1 MNKLKRIK
9 GKVLPFAVVLSA
21 WWFVPASGWLTAH
34 ASVQNVQQEESI
46 SGTVIDNT
54 GEAVIGASV
63 IVVGAKTTTGT
74 VTDFDGNFT
83 LKVKPGTQ
91 LKITFVGYKEK
102 VVKASS
108 GMKVILEEESTMLQ
122 GVEVVAYGVQKK
134 VTVTGALSSVKA
146 EDLTRTPVSS
156 VNNVL
161 AGQLSGVTTVQTSG
175 EPGSDA
181 AQIFVRGQGTWAD
194 SSPLIQVDGVER
206 DMWDIDP
213 NEIESVTVLKDAS
226 ATAVFGVRGANGVIL
241 ITTKRGSEGK
251 AKISFNVSFS
261 ALTPTKMVEQTSS
274 YEYATFHNAM
284 RANDGKEGYF
294 SQSVLDMFESGADP
308 IRFPS
313 MKWTDYLMKDVT
325 LQQQHNVNI
334 SGGNKTV
341 KYFISAGMFTQDGIF
356 EEFDRPYDYGYQYQ
370 RFNYRTNLDIDVT
383 KTTKVSFNI
392 SGKIDESRKPHTGQS
407 SDQMIR
413 EMYWASPFSSAGFV
427 DGKYIVT
434 SVSDADNYVDDIL
447 KTQGETAGV
456 LPFGTSTP
464 MAYAM
469 SQPGAYHYNN
479 NKLQMDLV
487 LDQKLD
493 FITKGLSLKL
503 KGSYNSSYQVRKE
516 ITHSAATY
524 TPVYHKYAL
533 TDENG
538 DYIQTGTTVVK
549 DKQGNDV
556 TVPVYAWGERT
567 DLRLSGDN
575 TDPVYSNSSPSKGR
589 NWYAEGSL
597 NYNRS
602 FGLHTIT
609 ALALYNQSKE
619 YYISGDYSDI
629 PRTYVGFVGRVTY
642 DWNNRYMAEFNF
654 GYNGSENFAPGKR
667 FGSFPAG
674 SVGWVMSDEPFF
686 KPLKKYVSFLK
697 LRASWGLVGNDKI
710 GGSRFMY
717 MADPYIVNQTATF
730 DRFTY
735 TSVNEPAFAYLF
747 GIENGTATKGAYES
761 AKNNPEVSWEKAFKQ
776 DYGID
781 VNFLDDRLR
790 VVFDYYKEHRTD
802 ILARDMTVPG
812 FLGFDPPYTNFGIV
826 DSHGWELSVNWQ
838 DKIGKDFRYSAK
850 LNLSHNQNEIIE
862 DRQAP
867 QENDYMYTAGHRIG
881 SRLQFKFW
889 KLYYEGAEADYEK
902 EFGSAYPTQLKTLK
916 PGDPIFVD
924 LDKNG
929 IIDAND
935 QSRDY
940 GYTDDPQYIAGLNLA
955 AYYKD
960 FSFSAQFTGAWAVSR
975 VLGDVFRRPF
985 QNRSTVLDGGLLR
998 YHLENTWTVDNPDPN
1013 AEYPRATWDN
1023 ADQNYA
1029 GSTLYEKDAKY
1040 LRLKTI
1046 QIAYD
1051 FHFPFL
1057 KALGMTGLQL
1067 ALSAYNLFTITPYKF
1082 GDPEARAST
1091 TPSYPLQRT
1100 YTASIK
1106 LGF

>member
-1 MNKLKRIK
+1 MNKFWLIK
-9 GKVLPFAVVLSA
+9 GNALRVAVMLSAMTFAMQSVKAELVPPAGMHSESAVVQA
-21 WWFVPASGWLTAH
+21 
-34 ASVQNVQQEESI
+34 VQQQESI
-46 SGTVIDNT
+46 SGTVVDNA

-63 IVVGAKTTTGT
+63 IVVGAQTTTGT
-74 VTDFDGNFT
+74 VTDFDGNFM

-91 LKITFVGYKEK
+91 LKISFVGYKEQI
-102 VVKASS
+102 VKAAN
-108 GMKVILEEESTMLQ
+108 GMKVTLEEESTMLQ

-146 EDLTRTPVSS
+146 EELTRTPVSS

-181 AQIFVRGQGTWAD
+181 AQIFVRGQGTWGD

-206 DMWDIDP
+206 EMWDIDP

-226 ATAVFGVRGANGVIL
+226 ATAVFGVRGANGVVL
-241 ITTKRGSEGK
+241 ITTKRGAEGK

-261 ALTPTKMVEQTSS
+261 ALTPTKMVEQASS
-274 YEYATFHNAM
+274 YDYATFHNQM
-284 RANDGKEGYF
+284 RQNDGKEPYF
-294 SQSVLDMFESGADP
+294 SDAIIQKFKDGSDP
-308 IRFPS
+308 ILFPS

-370 RFNYRTNLDIDVT
+370 RFNYRTNLDINVT
-383 KTTKVSFNI
+383 KTTLVSFNI
-392 SGKIDESRKPHTGQS
+392 SGKVDESRKPHTGQS

-413 EMYWASPFSSAGFV
+413 EMYWASPFSSPGFV

-434 SVSDADNYVDDIL
+434 STAESDNINDVP
-447 KTQGETAGV
+447 GEKALI
-456 LPFGTSTP
+456 LPFATSTP

-479 NKLQMDLV
+479 NKLQMDLI

-493 FITKGLSLKL
+493 FITKGLSVKL

-516 ITHSAATY
+516 ITNSAATY
-524 TPVYHKYAL
+524 TPVYHKWV
-533 TDENG
+533 DENG
-538 DYIQTGTTVVK
+538 KVQEQIQ
-549 DKQGNDV
+549 
-556 TVPVYAWGERT
+556 Y
-567 DLRLSGDN
+567 RLSGDN
-575 TDPVYSNSSPSKGR
+575 TEPVYSNSSPAKGR

-619 YYISGDYSDI
+619 YYYGSSDYNDV

-642 DWNNRYMAEFNF
+642 DWNNRYMAEVNF

-674 SVGWVMSDEPFF
+674 SVGWVVSDEPFF

-697 LRASWGLVGNDKI
+697 LRASWGLVGNDKVRS
-710 GGSRFMY
+710 GLSRFMY
-717 MADPYIVNQTATF
+717 MSDPYIVNQTNTF

-735 TSVNEPAFAYLF
+735 TSVNEPAFAYIF

-761 AKNNPEVSWEKAFKQ
+761 AKNNPDVSWEKAFKQ

-781 VNFLDDRLR
+781 VNFFDDRLR
-790 VVFDYYKEHRTD
+790 MVFDYYKEHRTD
-802 ILARDMTVPG
+802 ILAQDFTIPG
-812 FLGFDPPYTNFGIV
+812 FLGFNPPYTNFGIV
-826 DSHGWELSVNWQ
+826 DSQGWEVSLNWQ
-838 DKIGKDFRYSAK
+838 DKIGKDLRYSVK
-850 LNLSHNQNEIIE
+850 VNVSHNQNEIIE
-862 DRQAP
+862 DRQSP
-867 QENDYMYTAGHRIG
+867 QENEYMYTAGRRIG

-889 KLYYEGAEADYEK
+889 KYYYEGAEADYEK
-902 EFGSAYPTQLKTLK
+902 EFGSPYPTQLVTLK

-929 IIDAND
+929 VIDAND

-955 AYYKD
+955 LYYKQ
-960 FSFSAQFTGAWAVSR
+960 FSFSAQLTGAWAVSR

-985 QNRSTVLDGGLLR
+985 QNRSTVLDGGLLQ
-998 YHLENTWTVDNPDPN
+998 YHLDNTWTVDNPDPD

-1023 ADQNYA
+1023 ANQNYA
-1029 GSTLYEKDAKY
+1029 GSTLFEKDAKY

-1051 FHFPFL
+1051 FKFPFM
-1057 KALGMTGLQL
+1057 KALGLTQLQL
-1067 ALSAYNLFTITPYKF
+1067 ALSGYNLFTLTPYKF

>member
-1 MNKLKRIK
+1 MNKFKRIK

-21 WWFVPASGWLTAH
+21 WLFVPTTGMIAAH
-34 ASVQNVQQEESI
+34 ASVQNVQQDETI
-46 SGTVIDNT
+46 TGTVIDNT

-63 IVVGAKTTTGT
+63 IVVGAQTTTGT

-91 LKITFVGYKEK
+91 LKISFVGYKEQ
-102 VVKASS
+102 VVKAAN
-108 GMKVILEEESTMLQ
+108 GMKVTLQEESTMLQ

-146 EDLTRTPVSS
+146 EELTRTPVSS

-206 DMWDIDP
+206 EMWDIDP

-226 ATAVFGVRGANGVIL
+226 ATAVFGVRGANGVVL
-241 ITTKRGSEGK
+241 ITTKRGAEGK

-261 ALTPTKMVEQTSS
+261 ALTPTKMVEQASS
-274 YEYATFHNAM
+274 YDYATFHNAM
-284 RANDGKEGYF
+284 RANDGKDPYF
-294 SQSVLDMFESGADP
+294 SKEIIQKFQDGSSP
-308 IRFPS
+308 ILFPS
-313 MKWTDYLMKDVT
+313 MKWTDYLMKDIT

-356 EEFDRPYDYGYQYQ
+356 EEFDRPYDFGYQYQ
-370 RFNYRTNLDIDVT
+370 RFNYRSNLDINVT
-383 KTTKVSFNI
+383 KSTLVSFNI

-413 EMYWASPFSSAGFV
+413 EMYWASPFSSPGFV
-427 DGKYIVT
+427 DGRYIVT
-434 SVSDADNYVDDIL
+434 STAESDNINDVP
-447 KTQGETAGV
+447 GESALI

-493 FITKGLSLKL
+493 FVTKGLSLKL

-516 ITHSAATY
+516 ITNSAATY
-524 TPVYHKYAL
+524 TPVYHKWL
-533 TDENG
+533 DESG
-538 DYIQTGTTVVK
+538 AVKEQIQ
-549 DKQGNDV
+549 
-556 TVPVYAWGERT
+556 Y
-567 DLRLSGDN
+567 RLSGDN
-575 TDPVYSNSSPSKGR
+575 TEPVYSNSSPSTGR

-619 YYISGDYSDI
+619 YYIRGDYSDI
-629 PRTYVGFVGRVTY
+629 ARTYVGFVGRVTY
-642 DWNNRYMAEFNF
+642 DWNNRYMAEVNF

-674 SVGWVMSDEPFF
+674 SVGWVVSDEPFF
-686 KPLKKYVSFLK
+686 KPVKKYISFLK

-710 GGSRFMY
+710 GGNRFMY
-717 MADPYIVNQTATF
+717 MADPYIVNQTNTF

-735 TSVNEPAFAYLF
+735 TSVNEPAFAYIF

-761 AKNNPEVSWEKAFKQ
+761 AKNNPDVSWEKAFKQ
-776 DYGID
+776 DYGFD
-781 VNFLDDRLR
+781 MNFFDDRLR
-790 VVFDYYKEHRTD
+790 TVFDYYREHRTD
-802 ILARDMTVPG
+802 ILAQDWTIPG
-812 FLGFDPPYTNFGIV
+812 FLGFNPPYTNFGIV
-826 DSHGWELSVNWQ
+826 DSQGWELSVNWQ
-838 DKIGKDFRYSAK
+838 DKIGSDFRYSVK
-850 LNLSHNQNEIIE
+850 VNLSHNQNEIIE

-867 QENDYMYTAGHRIG
+867 QQNDYMYTAHHRIG
-881 SRLQFKFW
+881 SRLQYKFW
-889 KLYYEGAEADYEK
+889 KYYYEGAEADYEK
-902 EFGSAYPTQLKTLK
+902 EFSLS
-916 PGDPIFVD
+916 
-924 LDKNG
+924 
-929 IIDAND
+929 
-935 QSRDY
+935 QSCI
-940 GYTDDPQYIAGLNLA
+940 PVIPSL
-955 AYYKD
+955 
-960 FSFSAQFTGAWAVSR
+960 
-975 VLGDVFRRPF
+975 
-985 QNRSTVLDGGLLR
+985 
-998 YHLENTWTVDNPDPN
+998 
-1013 AEYPRATWDN
+1013 
-1023 ADQNYA
+1023 
-1029 GSTLYEKDAKY
+1029 STLT
-1040 LRLKTI
+1040 RTVRSM
-1046 QIAYD
+1046 
-1051 FHFPFL
+1051 P
-1057 KALGMTGLQL
+1057 MT
-1067 ALSAYNLFTITPYKF
+1067 
-1082 GDPEARAST
+1082 RAVT
-1091 TPSYPLQRT
+1091 TAIPTTR
-1100 YTASIK
+1100 SISQV
-1106 LGF
+1106 

>member
-1 MNKLKRIK
+1 MNHKKFVK
-9 GKVLPFAVVLSA
+9 GKFLSMTLVFASFSPLVGIQSA
-21 WWFVPASGWLTAH
+21 YAAPTEL
-34 ASVQNVQQEESI
+34 QQSDVI
-46 SGTVIDNT
+46 SGQVLDDT
-54 GEAVIGASV
+54 GETVIGATV
-63 IVVGAKTTTGT
+63 VVVGGNATQGA
-74 VTDFDGNFT
+74 VTDFDGNFQIKCKAGQK
-83 LKVKPGTQ
+83 LQ
-91 LKITFVGYKEK
+91 ISYVGYQTQ
-102 VVKASS
+102 VVEAKN
-108 GMKVILEEESTMLQ
+108 GMKVTLKSDAIALQ
-122 GVEVVAYGVQKK
+122 SVEVVAYGVQKK
-134 VTVTGALSSVKA
+134 VTVTGALSSVKS
-146 EDLTRTPVSS
+146 EELTRTPVSS

-206 DMWDIDP
+206 EMWDIDP

-226 ATAVFGVRGANGVIL
+226 ATAVFGVRGANGVVL

-251 AKISFNVSFS
+251 AKISFNASFS
-261 ALTPTKMVEQTSS
+261 ALTPTKMIEQTSS

-284 RANDGKEGYF
+284 RRNDGKDPYF
-294 SQSVLDMFESGADP
+294 SQSVLDMFQNGTDP

-334 SGGNKTV
+334 SGGNQKV

-370 RFNYRTNLDIDVT
+370 RFNYRTNLDINVT
-383 KTTKVSFNI
+383 KTTQVSFNI
-392 SGKIDESRKPHTGQS
+392 SGKIDESCKPHTGQN

-413 EMYWASPFSSAGFV
+413 EMYWASPFSSPGMV
-427 DGKYIVT
+427 DGRYIVT
-434 SVSDADNYVDDIL
+434 SVAESDNYVDEIL
-447 KTQGETAGV
+447 KPQGETAGV

-469 SQPGAYHYNN
+469 NQPGAYHYNN

-516 ITHSAATY
+516 ITNSQATY
-524 TPVYHKYAL
+524 TPVYHKFVQ
-533 TDENG
+533 TDAEGNP
-538 DYIQTGTTVVK
+538 IQTGTMQSVDK
-549 DKQGNDV
+549 DGNPV
-556 TVPVYAWGERT
+556 TIPVYAWGERT
-567 DLRLSGDN
+567 DFRLSSDN

-589 NWYAEGSL
+589 NWYAEASL

-602 FGLHTIT
+602 FGAHTIT
-609 ALALYNQSKE
+609 ALALYNQSKD
-619 YYISGDYSDI
+619 YYISGNYSDI
-629 PRTYVGFVGRVTY
+629 PRTYVGLVARVTY

-654 GYNGSENFAPGKR
+654 GYNGSENFAPGRR

-674 SVGWVMSDEPFF
+674 SVGWVVSDEAFF
-686 KPLKKYVSFLK
+686 KPIKKVVSFLK

-710 GGSRFMY
+710 GGNRFMY
-717 MADPYIVNQTATF
+717 MADPYIVNQTNTF

-735 TSVNEPAFAYLF
+735 TSVNEPAFAYIF

-776 DYGID
+776 DYGFD
-781 VNFLDDRLR
+781 MNFFDDRLR
-790 VVFDYYKEHRTD
+790 TVFDYYKEHRTN
-802 ILARDMTVPG
+802 ILAQDWTIPG
-812 FLGFDPPYTNFGIV
+812 FLGFNPPYTNFGIV
-826 DSHGWELSVNWQ
+826 DSHGWEASINWQ
-838 DKIGKDFRYSAK
+838 DKAGQDLRYSVK
-850 LNLSHNQNEIIE
+850 LNLSYNQNEIIE

-881 SRLQFKFW
+881 SRLQYKFW
-889 KLYYEGAEADYEK
+889 KYYYEGAEADYEK
-902 EFGSAYPTQLKTLK
+902 EFGSPFPTQLVTKLY
-916 PGDPIFVD
+916 PGDAVFVD
-924 LDKNG
+924 LDKDG
-929 IIDAND
+929 DIDAND
-935 QSRDY
+935 MSRDY

-955 AYYKD
+955 LYYKN
-960 FSFSAQFTGAWAVSR
+960 FSFSAQFTGAWNVSR

-998 YHLENTWTVDNPDPN
+998 YHLDNTWTVDNPSQSAD
-1013 AEYPRATWDN
+1013 YPRATWDN

-1046 QIAYD
+1046 QVAYD
-1051 FHFPFL
+1051 FKFPFM
-1057 KALGMTGLQL
+1057 KKLGLNQLQL
-1067 ALSAYNLFTITPYKF
+1067 ALSAYNLFTLTPYKF

-1100 YTASIK
+1100 YTASLK

>member
-21 WWFVPASGWLTAH
+21 WWFVPATGLLAAH

-46 SGTVIDNT
+46 SGTVVDNT

-284 RANDGKEGYF
+284 RANDGKEPYF
-294 SQSVLDMFESGADP
+294 TQSVLDMFESGADP
-308 IRFPS
+308 VRFPS

-881 SRLQFKFW
+881 SRLQYKFW

-902 EFGSAYPTQLKTLK
+902 EFGTPYPTQLKTLK

-929 IIDAND
+929 VIDAND
-935 QSRDY
+935 MSRDY

-960 FSFSAQFTGAWAVSR
+960 FSFSAQLTGAWAVSR

-985 QNRSTVLDGGLLR
+985 QNRSTVLDGGLLK
-998 YHLENTWTVDNPDPN
+998 YHLENTWTVDNPDPD

>member
-1 MNKLKRIK
+1 MNKFKRIK

-21 WWFVPASGWLTAH
+21 WLFVPTTGMIAAH
-34 ASVQNVQQEESI
+34 ASVQNVQQDETI
-46 SGTVIDNT
+46 TGTVIDNT

-63 IVVGAKTTTGT
+63 IVVGAQTTTGT

-91 LKITFVGYKEK
+91 LKISFVGYKEQ
-102 VVKASS
+102 VVKATN
-108 GMKVILEEESTMLQ
+108 GMKVTLQEESTMLQ

-146 EDLTRTPVSS
+146 EELTRTPVSS

-206 DMWDIDP
+206 EMWDIDP

-226 ATAVFGVRGANGVIL
+226 ATAVFGVRGANGVVL
-241 ITTKRGSEGK
+241 ITTKRGAEGK

-261 ALTPTKMVEQTSS
+261 ALTPTKMVEQASS
-274 YEYATFHNAM
+274 YDYATFHNAM
-284 RANDGKEGYF
+284 RANDGKDPYF
-294 SQSVLDMFESGADP
+294 SKEIIQKFQDGSSP
-308 IRFPS
+308 ILFPS
-313 MKWTDYLMKDVT
+313 MKWTDYLMKDIT

-356 EEFDRPYDYGYQYQ
+356 EEFDRPYDFGYQYQ
-370 RFNYRTNLDIDVT
+370 RFNYRSNLDINVT
-383 KTTKVSFNI
+383 KSTLVSFNI

-413 EMYWASPFSSAGFV
+413 EMYWASPFSSPGFV
-427 DGKYIVT
+427 DGRYIVT
-434 SVSDADNYVDDIL
+434 STAESDNINDVP
-447 KTQGETAGV
+447 GESALI

-493 FITKGLSLKL
+493 FVTKGLSLKL

-516 ITHSAATY
+516 ITNSAATY
-524 TPVYHKYAL
+524 TPVYHKWL
-533 TDENG
+533 DESG
-538 DYIQTGTTVVK
+538 AVKEQIQ
-549 DKQGNDV
+549 
-556 TVPVYAWGERT
+556 Y
-567 DLRLSGDN
+567 RLSGDN
-575 TDPVYSNSSPSKGR
+575 TEPVYSNSSPSTGR

-619 YYISGDYSDI
+619 YYIRGDYSDI
-629 PRTYVGFVGRVTY
+629 ARTYVGFVGRVTY
-642 DWNNRYMAEFNF
+642 DWNNRYMAEVNF

-674 SVGWVMSDEPFF
+674 SVGWVVSDEPFF
-686 KPLKKYVSFLK
+686 KPVKKYISFLK

-710 GGSRFMY
+710 GGNRFMY
-717 MADPYIVNQTATF
+717 MADPYIVNQTNTF

-735 TSVNEPAFAYLF
+735 TSVNEPAFAYIF

-761 AKNNPEVSWEKAFKQ
+761 AKNNPDVSWEKAFKQ
-776 DYGID
+776 DYGFD
-781 VNFLDDRLR
+781 MNFFDDRLR
-790 VVFDYYKEHRTD
+790 TVFDYYREHRTD
-802 ILARDMTVPG
+802 ILAQDWTIPG
-812 FLGFDPPYTNFGIV
+812 FLGFNPPYTNFGIV
-826 DSHGWELSVNWQ
+826 DSQGWELSVNWQ
-838 DKIGKDFRYSAK
+838 DKIGSDFRYSVK
-850 LNLSHNQNEIIE
+850 VNLSHNQNEIIE

-867 QENDYMYTAGHRIG
+867 QQNDYMYTAHHRIG
-881 SRLQFKFW
+881 SRLQYKFW
-889 KLYYEGAEADYEK
+889 KYYYEGAEADYEK
-902 EFGSAYPTQLKTLK
+902 EFGSPFPTQLVTKLY
-916 PGDPIFVD
+916 PGDPVFVD

-929 IIDAND
+929 EINAND

-955 AYYKD
+955 LYYKNI
-960 FSFSAQFTGAWAVSR
+960 SFSAQFTGAWAVSR

-985 QNRSTVLDGGLLR
+985 QNRSTVLDGGLLQ
-998 YHLENTWTVDNPDPN
+998 YHLDNTWTVANPDAN
-1013 AEYPRATWDN
+1013 AEYPRATWEN
-1023 ADQNYA
+1023 ANQNYA
-1029 GSTLYEKDAKY
+1029 GSTLFEKDAKY

-1051 FHFPFL
+1051 FHFPFM
-1057 KALGMTGLQL
+1057 KKLGMNQLQL
-1067 ALSAYNLFTITPYKF
+1067 ALSGYNLFTITPYKF

-1100 YTASIK
+1100 YTASLK
-1106 LGF
+1106 VGF

>member
-1 MNKLKRIK
+1 MNNFKFIK
-9 GKVLPFAVVLSA
+9 GKALPFAALLSA
-21 WWFVPASGWLTAH
+21 LLLGPATGMLSPAH
-34 ASVQNVQQEESI
+34 ASVQNVQQAETI
-46 SGTVIDNT
+46 TGTVIDNT

-63 IVVGAKTTTGT
+63 IVVGAQATTGT

-83 LKVKPGTQ
+83 LKVKPGTM
-91 LKITFVGYKEK
+91 LKISFVGYKEK
-102 VVKASS
+102 TVKAQN
-108 GMKVILEEESTMLQ
+108 GMKVTLEEESTMLQ

-206 DMWDIDP
+206 EMWDIDP

-226 ATAVFGVRGANGVIL
+226 ATAVFGVRGANGVVL
-241 ITTKRGSEGK
+241 ITTKRGAEGK

-261 ALTPTKMVEQTSS
+261 ALMPTAMVEQATS
-274 YEYATFHNAM
+274 EQYATFHNTM
-284 RANDGKEGYF
+284 RKNDGKSAYF
-294 SQSVLDMFESGADP
+294 SDELINMFRTGADP

-313 MKWTDYLMKDVT
+313 MQWTDYLMKDVT

-334 SGGNKTV
+334 SGGNKKV

-356 EEFDRPYDYGYQYQ
+356 KEFDRPYDFGYQYQ
-370 RFNYRTNLDIDVT
+370 RFNYRSNLDIDVT
-383 KTTKVSFNI
+383 NTTKVSFNI
-392 SGKIDESRKPHTGQS
+392 SGKVDESRKPHTGQS

-413 EMYWASPFSSAGFV
+413 EMYWASPFSSPGFV
-427 DGKYIVT
+427 DGRYIVT
-434 SVSDADNYVDDIL
+434 STAESDNMNEVP
-447 KTQGETAGV
+447 GENSLI

-503 KGSYNSSYQVRKE
+503 KGSYNSAYQVRKE

-524 TPVYHKYAL
+524 TPVYHKWI
-533 TDENG
+533 DENG
-538 DYIQTGTTVVK
+538 
-549 DKQGNDV
+549 V
-556 TVPVYAWGERT
+556 TQEEMKF
-567 DLRLSGDN
+567 RLSGDN
-575 TDPVYSNSSPSKGR
+575 TEPAYSNSSPSTGR

-629 PRTYVGFVGRVTY
+629 PRTYVGFVGRITY
-642 DWNNRYMAEFNF
+642 DWNNRYMAEVNF

-674 SVGWVMSDEPFF
+674 SVGWVVSDESFF
-686 KPLKKYVSFLK
+686 KPLKKVVSFLK

-710 GGSRFMY
+710 GGNRFMY
-717 MADPYIVNQTATF
+717 MADPYIVNQTNTF

-761 AKNNPEVSWEKAFKQ
+761 AKNNPDVSWEKAF
-776 DYGID
+776 
-781 VNFLDDRLR
+781 
-790 VVFDYYKEHRTD
+790 
-802 ILARDMTVPG
+802 
-812 FLGFDPPYTNFGIV
+812 
-826 DSHGWELSVNWQ
+826 
-838 DKIGKDFRYSAK
+838 
-850 LNLSHNQNEIIE
+850 
-862 DRQAP
+862 
-867 QENDYMYTAGHRIG
+867 
-881 SRLQFKFW
+881 
-889 KLYYEGAEADYEK
+889 
-902 EFGSAYPTQLKTLK
+902 
-916 PGDPIFVD
+916 
-924 LDKNG
+924 
-929 IIDAND
+929 
-935 QSRDY
+935 
-940 GYTDDPQYIAGLNLA
+940 
-955 AYYKD
+955 
-960 FSFSAQFTGAWAVSR
+960 
-975 VLGDVFRRPF
+975 
-985 QNRSTVLDGGLLR
+985 
-998 YHLENTWTVDNPDPN
+998 
-1013 AEYPRATWDN
+1013 
-1023 ADQNYA
+1023 
-1029 GSTLYEKDAKY
+1029 
-1040 LRLKTI
+1040 
-1046 QIAYD
+1046 
-1051 FHFPFL
+1051 
-1057 KALGMTGLQL
+1057 
-1067 ALSAYNLFTITPYKF
+1067 
-1082 GDPEARAST
+1082 
-1091 TPSYPLQRT
+1091 
-1100 YTASIK
+1100 
-1106 LGF
+1106 